1 MDFGEGSSNADAD
14 ATVQTIQ
21 IGHTILLRLPSSEIR
36 TLKLE
41 KDACVWYIPS
51 TVKRNSSCFRTV
63 NLGKFGAFT
72 SSDLVGQPYG
82 LTYDIVDKKLRLAPP
97 RAIQEVGMKLLHFR
111 ALDSDALGSP
121 QRIPR
126 LPMS

>member
-1 MDFGEGSSNADAD
+1 MDFGEGSSNANEDV
-14 ATVQTIQ
+14 TVQTIQ

-41 KDACVWYIPS
+41 KDACVWCILS
-51 TVKRNSSCFRTV
+51 VVQRNSFYPRNV
-63 NLGKFGAFT
+63 NLGKFGTFI

-97 RAIQEVGMKLLHFR
+97 RTIQEVGMKSLHFR
-111 ALDSDALGSP
+111 TLDTDTLDSL